1 MPPKAYRTGPTGI
14 PRTHSR
20 SSSGSSKTA
29 LNLLLTQKDPVP
41 HRQQE
46 KHKKNGHVYE
56 PHTRSTQQ
64 HARTGSSTRVASKE
78 PLHTQPLHP
87 PPIQRHQNTK
97 GKNFTFA
104 GTSAEDDDDE
114 WVSSESGAATPNSP
128 GSGTG
133 RSQTPVEHRTI
144 TDFNRLTIDD
154 LTNRPDTPR
163 AQYIP
168 PSLSRVA
175 TIRGS
180 EPQVSS
186 TIVRPCCAILKCS
199 LFQVAYQAERNAHPQ
214 LSVTEPRYPQT
225 RSETSS
231 PVNRTRYARLSST
244 RPPSMHTVTGRSD
257 TTLHPHPLIRGQ
269 PLGPVAPRLEPL
281 APLTVTSEASSV
293 QTSTSPTLSASPSSV
308 KTTYAEPAN
317 NRRTSVSSVRSVATL
332 PNQGYHPGKGHDRS
346 RTLSSMSSTSS
357 TSVQALASLAHLPTT
372 RPSTP
377 QYTAYFPPA
386 SLSAYLEAV
395 HPLLP
400 PPYLNTHM
408 FVLTHRSSLKESWDR
423 VVGVR
428 EQQKR

>member
-1 MPPKAYRTGPTGI
+1 MPPKVYRTGATGI

-20 SSSGSSKTA
+20 SSSGSSKA
-29 LNLLLTQKDPVP
+29 APNLHFTQKDPGP

-46 KHKKNGHVYE
+46 KPKKNGHVCE
-56 PHTRSTQQ
+56 LHTRNAQQ
-64 HARTGSSTRVASKE
+64 HSRTGSSSRVASKE
-78 PLHTQPLHP
+78 ALCAQPQHP
-87 PPIQRHQNTK
+87 PPNQRQHNNK

-104 GTSAEDDDDE
+104 SASAEDDDDE

-128 GSGTG
+128 HSGMG
-133 RSQTPVEHRTI
+133 RSQTPVEQRAI
-144 TDFNRLTIDD
+144 TDFNRLTIDE
-154 LTNRPDTPR
+154 LTHRPETPR
-163 AQYIP
+163 AQHIP
-168 PSLSRVA
+168 PSLSRVS

-180 EPQVSS
+180 ES
-186 TIVRPCCAILKCS
+186 
-199 LFQVAYQAERNAHPQ
+199 QVASTVHHEERIAHPR
-214 LSVTEPRYPQT
+214 LPITESRYTET

-257 TTLHPHPLIRGQ
+257 AHLHPHPLIRGQ
-269 PLGPVAPRLEPL
+269 PLGPIAPRLEPL

-308 KTTYAEPAN
+308 KTTYAEPFN
-317 NRRTSVSSVRSVATL
+317 NRRTSVSSVRSVTTL
-332 PNQGYHPGKGHDRS
+332 PSQSYHPGKGHYRD

-386 SLSAYLEAV
+386 SLSVYLEAV

-408 FVLTHRSSLKESWDR
+408 FVLTQRSPLKESWDR
-423 VVGVR
+423 VAGVR

>member
-1 MPPKAYRTGPTGI
+1 MPPKVYRTGATGI

-20 SSSGSSKTA
+20 SSSGSSKA
-29 LNLLLTQKDPVP
+29 APNLHFTQKDPAP

-46 KHKKNGHVYE
+46 KPKKNGHVCE
-56 PHTRSTQQ
+56 Q
-64 HARTGSSTRVASKE
+64 HSRTGSSSRVASKE
-78 PLHTQPLHP
+78 ALCAQPQHP
-87 PPIQRHQNTK
+87 PPNQRQHNNK

-104 GTSAEDDDDE
+104 SASAEDDDDE

-128 GSGTG
+128 HSGMG
-133 RSQTPVEHRTI
+133 RSQTPVEQRAI
-144 TDFNRLTIDD
+144 TDFNRLTIDE
-154 LTNRPDTPR
+154 LTHRPETPR
-163 AQYIP
+163 AQHIP
-168 PSLSRVA
+168 PSLSRVS

-180 EPQVSS
+180 ESQIAS
-186 TIVRPCCAILKCS
+186 TSGI
-199 LFQVAYQAERNAHPQ
+199 AHPR
-214 LSVTEPRYPQT
+214 LPITESRYTET

-257 TTLHPHPLIRGQ
+257 AHLHPHPLIRGQ
-269 PLGPVAPRLEPL
+269 PLGPIAPRLEPL

-308 KTTYAEPAN
+308 KTTQ
-317 NRRTSVSSVRSVATL
+317 S
-332 PNQGYHPGKGHDRS
+332 YHPGKGHYRD

-386 SLSAYLEAV
+386 SLSVYLEAV

-408 FVLTHRSSLKESWDR
+408 FVLTQRSPLKESWDR
-423 VVGVR
+423 
-428 EQQKR
+428 QKR

>member
-1 MPPKAYRTGPTGI
+1 MPPKVYRTGATTGI

-20 SSSGSSKTA
+20 SSSGSSKA
-29 LNLLLTQKDPVP
+29 APNLHFTQKDPAP

-46 KHKKNGHVYE
+46 KPKKNGHVYE
-56 PHTRSTQQ
+56 PHTRNAQQ
-64 HARTGSSTRVASKE
+64 HSRTGSSTRVASKE
-78 PLHTQPLHP
+78 ALYTQPQHP
-87 PPIQRHQNTK
+87 PPNQRQHNSK

-104 GTSAEDDDDE
+104 SASAEDDDDE
-114 WVSSESGAATPNSP
+114 WVSSESGAATPSSP
-128 GSGTG
+128 HPGMG
-133 RSQTPVEHRTI
+133 RSQTPVEQRAI
-144 TDFNRLTIDD
+144 TDFNRLTIDE
-154 LTNRPDTPR
+154 LTLRPETPR
-163 AQYIP
+163 AQHIP
-168 PSLSRVA
+168 PSLSRVS

-180 EPQVSS
+180 ES
-186 TIVRPCCAILKCS
+186 
-199 LFQVAYQAERNAHPQ
+199 QVASTVHHEERIALPRLPITESRYAE
-214 LSVTEPRYPQT
+214 T

-257 TTLHPHPLIRGQ
+257 AHLHPHPLIRGQ
-269 PLGPVAPRLEPL
+269 PLGPIAPRLEPL

-308 KTTYAEPAN
+308 KTTYAEPSN

-332 PNQGYHPGKGHDRS
+332 PSQSYHPGKGHYRD

-386 SLSAYLEAV
+386 SLSVYLEAV

-408 FVLTHRSSLKESWDR
+408 FVLTHRSPLKESWDR
-423 VVGVR
+423 VAGVR

>member
-1 MPPKAYRTGPTGI
+1 MPPKAYRTGATGI

-20 SSSGSSKTA
+20 SSSGSSKAA
-29 LNLLLTQKDPVP
+29 LNLHFTQKDPAP

-46 KHKKNGHVYE
+46 KPKKNGHVYE
-56 PHTRSTQQ
+56 PQTRNAQQ
-64 HARTGSSTRVASKE
+64 YSRTGSSTRVAPKE
-78 PLHTQPLHP
+78 PLYAQPQHP
-87 PPIQRHQNTK
+87 PSSQRQQNNK

-104 GTSAEDDDDE
+104 SASAEDDDDE

-128 GSGTG
+128 HSGTG
-133 RSQTPVEHRTI
+133 RSQTPVEQRAI
-144 TDFNRLTIDD
+144 TDFSRLTIDD
-154 LTNRPDTPR
+154 LIHRPETPR
-163 AQYIP
+163 AQHIP
-168 PSLSRVA
+168 PSLSRVS

-180 EPQVSS
+180 EPQVAS
-186 TIVRPCCAILKCS
+186 TVHHD
-199 LFQVAYQAERNAHPQ
+199 ERNAHPR
-214 LSVTEPRYPQT
+214 LPITESRYAET

-231 PVNRTRYARLSST
+231 PVNRPRYARLSST

-257 TTLHPHPLIRGQ
+257 AHLHPHPLIRGQ
-269 PLGPVAPRLEPL
+269 PLGPIAPRLEPL

-308 KTTYAEPAN
+308 KTTYVEPSN

-332 PNQGYHPGKGHDRS
+332 PSQSYHPGKGHYRD

-372 RPSTP
+372 RPPTP
-377 QYTAYFPPA
+377 QYTTYFPPA
-386 SLSAYLEAV
+386 SLSVSLEAV

-408 FVLTHRSSLKESWDR
+408 FVLTHRSPLKESWDR
-423 VVGVR
+423 VAGVR